1 MNMIEIEVEMELQVP
16 AEELAGIEE
25 QMVRLEELEELRE
38 EWTIAAEAQ
47 DEVMRMRGGG
57 RVLGSMQG
65 GRMGAGGDRCRCF
78 CTHQPTV
85 LVAGRWVLG
94 VMAYSREQ
102 RGGWVLMQSVQAQC
116 VPFPFSIHSCCG

>member
-47 DEVMRMRGGG
+47 DEVMLIRGGG
-57 RVLGSMQG
+57 RVLGPTQG
-65 GRMGAGGDRCRCF
+65 GGVGG
-78 CTHQPTV
+78 
-85 LVAGRWVLG
+85 GG
-94 VMAYSREQ
+94 VTCADAAVRTS
-102 RGGWVLMQSVQAQC
+102 
-116 VPFPFSIHSCCG
+116 